1 MEVITLNEAL
11 KEMESGRLF
20 SIGYIT
26 YSKSRKTGG
35 EIKELD
41 GCRVSYNRSDTG
53 AKKFSSPI
61 VTEKKP
67 NHYMN
72 RTRNIVTADGSI
84 KKVNIWLIIRL
95 NGKKVTLY

>member
-1 MEVITLNEAL
+1 MNEAL

-20 SIGYIT
+20 SIGYVT

-41 GCRVSYNRSDTG
+41 GCRISYKRSDTG
-53 AKKFSSPI
+53 SKSFSLATMSS
-61 VTEKKP
+61 TKP